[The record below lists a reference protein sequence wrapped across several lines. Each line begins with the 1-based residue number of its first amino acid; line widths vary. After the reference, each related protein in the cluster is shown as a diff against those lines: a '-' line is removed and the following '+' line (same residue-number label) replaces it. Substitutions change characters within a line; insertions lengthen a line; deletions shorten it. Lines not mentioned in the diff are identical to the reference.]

1 MKQRIANKIFNYSLS
16 SISTAPLQKLY
27 EAFYKLIDQLED
39 KTFQLVT
46 YHFRPAKA
54 DGFAAVTQNYADKRI
69 AIILQGPV
77 ITENDFTLET
87 IRIYKKIFPGCRIIL
102 STWEDEKAQLIDKAK
117 AENIDVVLNKKPE
130 YFGVQNINLQVV
142 STKGG
147 LDHAKKHNAAYIL
160 KSRTD
165 QRIYD
170 KDALSLFFSMMDN
183 FPVSGGVG
191 QRKRLITTN
200 LITLKYRYYGL
211 SDMLMFGDAQDME
224 AYWDVQLDMRKDIL
238 EGKTSFS
245 IGEHSKFRL
254 GEMYFLTE
262 FLMKQGE
269 TLKWTLE
276 HTWQVYKDRFCIIDF
291 NMVGLYWLK
300 YNKRDDNKYNFY
312 AAGNTLQ
319 KLSFADWLNIYN
331 GVVKE
336 YPEHVL
342 ELAMGDTF

>member
-1 MKQRIANKIFNYSLS
+1 MKQRIANKIFYYSLK
-16 SISTAPLQKLY
+16 SISAAPLQKLY
-27 EAFYKLIDQLED
+27 EAFYKLLDLLED
-39 KTFQLVT
+39 KTNSLVT

-54 DGFAAVTQNYADKRI
+54 DMFATATESYADKNI

-77 ITENDFTLET
+77 VAEYDFTLET
-87 IRIYKKIFPGCRIIL
+87 IRIYKKLFPGCRIIL
-102 STWEDEKAQLIDKAK
+102 STWEDEKPKLIERAK
-117 AENIDVVLNKKPE
+117 AEGIDVVLNKKPE

-147 LDHAKKHNAAYIL
+147 LDMAKKYNAAYIL
-160 KSRTD
+160 KTRTD

-170 KDALSLFFSMMDN
+170 KDALSLFFSMMEN
-183 FPVSGGVG
+183 FPVGGGVN
-191 QRKRLITTN
+191 QKKRLIATN

-211 SDMLMFGDAQDME
+211 SDMLMFGDAQDMA
-224 AYWDVQLDMRKDIL
+224 AYWNVPLDMRKDIVNAK
-238 EGKTSFS
+238 KTYS
-245 IGEHSKFRL
+245 IGEHAKFRL
-254 GEMYFLTE
+254 GEMYFLTQ
-262 FLMKQGE
+262 FLEMQGE
-269 TLKWTLE
+269 KLKWTLE

-331 GVVKE
+331 GVVRE

-342 ELAMGDTF
+342 ELAMGEDF